1 MPDILEGYRKQKEYL
16 ICVDSDGCAM
26 DTMDSKHITCFGPCL
41 IPVWGLSPWEQKIR
55 RRWDE
60 INLYTMTRGIN
71 RFKGLAMILAEIDR
85 TYKAVPD
92 VDAFVRWTGE
102 APELSNQAVKAQW
115 ELTGKE
121 IFRQALEWSEEVNR
135 KIGAMPEEAKCA
147 FDGVREAL
155 KAAHETADVAV
166 VSSANKRAV
175 EEEWQRQGLM
185 EYVDVVLSQDAGSKS
200 ACINALLKK
209 GYCPDHVLMVGDAPG
224 DCEAAADN
232 GVYYY
237 PILVKHEE
245 MSWRRFPAEAL
256 KRLVRGEYG
265 GAWQE
270 QMVRAFRDNLS

>member
-1 MPDILEGYRKQKEYL
+1 
-16 ICVDSDGCAM
+16 M
-26 DTMDSKHITCFGPCL
+26 D
-41 IPVWGLSPWEQKIR
+41 R
-55 RRWDE
+55 
-60 INLYTMTRGIN
+60 
-71 RFKGLAMILAEIDR
+71 
-85 TYKAVPD
+85 
-92 VDAFVRWTGE
+92 E

-166 VSSANKRAV
+166 VSSANKKAV

-200 ACINALLKK
+200 ACINALLKR
-209 GYCPDHVLMVGDAPG
+209 VLPGPCAHGGGCAG

>member
-1 MPDILEGYRKQKEYL
+1 
-16 ICVDSDGCAM
+16 
-26 DTMDSKHITCFGPCL
+26 
-41 IPVWGLSPWEQKIR
+41 
-55 RRWDE
+55 
-60 INLYTMTRGIN
+60 MTRGIN

-135 KIGAMPEEAKCA
+135 KIGAMPEDAKCA

-166 VSSANKRAV
+166 VSSANKKAV

-185 EYVDVVLSQDAGSKS
+185 GICGRGPVPGLRVKVCLYQRSSEKGVL
-200 ACINALLKK
+200 
-209 GYCPDHVLMVGDAPG
+209 PG
-224 DCEAAADN
+224 PCAH
-232 GVYYY
+232 GGG
-237 PILVKHEE
+237 
-245 MSWRRFPAEAL
+245 WRRGD
-256 KRLVRGEYG
+256 V
-265 GAWQE
+265 
-270 QMVRAFRDNLS
+270 